1 MVVVPRQPELQL
13 SSPHSMEKKLEQG
26 EVLHFPEC
34 PFPLPTGD
42 DRTFLCGQ
50 RIGGLGHKNI
60 TFDPEAARVTGFRFE
75 SRDQANRLGDLLAD
89 FSRNATRWL
98 AETFPEYAGG
108 WRLDRATLRSEEE
121 ATRRVRMTARDDLL
135 HIDAFPTRPSRGYRI
150 LRVYV
155 NINET
160 DPRVCVTSDRFA
172 DLLDRFGHEVGL
184 PSPMRRAWI
193 ERLGSGLLNFVRP
206 ARYLRTTYD
215 QFMVRM
221 HNYLK
226 LNEQFQER
234 CAKRFWSFAPSSA
247 WMFFSDGISH
257 ATLRGRC
264 ALEHSYFVAPDALAL
279 PHESPVALLQQ
290 ASNAAVLKRAA

>member
-1 MVVVPRQPELQL
+1 MMVVPGQPDLQL
-13 SSPHSMEKKLEQG
+13 SSPQATEKTLELG
-26 EVLHFPEC
+26 EILHFAEC

-42 DRTFLCGQ
+42 DRAFLCRQ

-60 TFDPEAARVTGFRFE
+60 TFDPETARVSGFRFE
-75 SRDQANRLGDLLAD
+75 ACDQAERLRLLLSD
-89 FSRNATRWL
+89 FSTNVTRWL
-98 AETFPEYAGG
+98 AERLPAYAAA

-135 HIDAFPTRPSRGYRI
+135 HIDAFPTRPSRGDRI

-160 DPRVCVTSDRFA
+160 EPRVCVTSDRFA
-172 DLLDRFGHEVGL
+172 ELLDRFGHQVGL
-184 PSPMRRAWI
+184 PSPMSKAWI
-193 ERLGSGLLNFVRP
+193 ERLGSGLLSFVRP

-234 CAKRFWSFAPSSA
+234 CTKRFLNFAPGAA
-247 WMFFSDGISH
+247 WLFFSDGISH

-264 ALEHSYFVAPDALAL
+264 ALEHSYFISPDTLAL
-279 PHESPVALLQQ
+279 PQESPVALLQQ